1 MKGGYGMLNKIR
13 VRHGMKKTQDL
24 KKKKKM
30 KLTLYVL
37 FKEDGGRQVY
47 RF

>member
-24 KKKKKM
+24 KKKKKNE
-30 KLTLYVL
+30 TH
-37 FKEDGGRQVY
+37 FI
-47 RF
+47 RFI